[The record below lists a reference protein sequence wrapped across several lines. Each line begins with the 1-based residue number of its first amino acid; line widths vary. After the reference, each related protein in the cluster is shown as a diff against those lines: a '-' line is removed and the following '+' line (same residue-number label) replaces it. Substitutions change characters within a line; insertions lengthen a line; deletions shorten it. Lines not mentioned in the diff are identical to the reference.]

1 MTLNKRGFFKKRF
14 GALFVLCCLLAPNF
28 SSGQTTDDALSY
40 VHPEIGGVGRLLE
53 PTRPTIQQPNQVMR
67 MTPIRK
73 DYLDDQI
80 SSFPLLVVS
89 HRLGQVFSMLPN
101 DDTQLDAQSW
111 DKKAFYDQQGEIRDP
126 WHFKTFLLEQNTT
139 VEFAPGK
146 KTGIF
151 RISFQEGK
159 PHNLLFGTYSDGP
172 GWWDFIDDTTVTAM
186 QTYAVDSGHQP
197 IKVYLYG
204 RFSSPAKSGWLKDGK
219 AILQAKMAGP
229 GLKVFSSFDEKGT
242 NTIAFRYAVS
252 FIDSK
257 QAKRNFE
264 NELSGATRFDQLAQ
278 QARDAWSKVLGQ
290 IEVEGGSK
298 SEKRSFYS
306 ALYRCYER
314 MVDITEDGR
323 YYSGYDNKIHADSR
337 PFYVDDWTWD
347 TYLAAHPLRVI
358 LEPKVEE
365 DMMQSYVR
373 MYEQSGWMPTFPV
386 IFGDHACMN
395 AFHSSVMLLDGY
407 KKGLRNFDVE
417 TAYEGML
424 KNAKEATL
432 LPWRN
437 GPATGLDSFYHDHG
451 YFPAIA
457 EGVPETTPNVHPFE
471 KRQSVP
477 VSLGASYDDWAVGQ
491 LAGELNKKQ
500 DAAIFAKRS
509 KNYLNSWNAEKGFF
523 LPKDENGNWIDVD
536 PKFAGGMGGREF
548 YDENNGWTYL
558 WQVQEDIPGLMKLM
572 GGKKGFENRLDQLFR
587 EDLGRSKYQ
596 FWAKYPDATGLVGQF
611 SMGNEPS
618 LFIPYLYNY
627 TGSPWKTQNRVRLL
641 LKTWFGDNV
650 FGMPGDEDGG
660 GMSAFVVFSSMG
672 FYPII
677 PGTTTYAITSPL
689 FSKTTIHLPDGKE
702 FKVIADG
709 CSDTNKYIQS
719 ATLNG
724 QVLDKPFMDHHDIV
738 NGGVL
743 HLVLGSKPNKKWGAQ

>member
-1 MTLNKRGFFKKRF
+1 MILSNVRFCKKYC
-14 GALFVLCCLLAPNF
+14 ALALAVFCLVGPGV
-28 SSGQTTDDALSY
+28 SIGQTTGDALSF
-40 VHPEIGGVGRLLE
+40 VRPEIGGVGRLLE
-53 PTRPTIQQPNQVMR
+53 PTRPTIQRPNQLMR

-80 SSFPLLVVS
+80 SSFPLLLMS
-89 HRLGQVFSMLPN
+89 HRLGQVFAMLPN
-101 DDTQLDAQSW
+101 LDEQLSSASW
-111 DKKAFYDQQGEIRDP
+111 DKKAFYDQEAEVRDP
-126 WHFKTFLLEQNTT
+126 WHFKTFLLDQNTT

-146 KTGIF
+146 KTGLF
-151 RISFQEGK
+151 RIKFPEGK
-159 PHNLLFGTYSDGP
+159 PRRLLFGAYSDEP
-172 GWWDFIDDTTVTAM
+172 SWWDFSKDSILMAM

-204 RFSSPAKSGWLKDGK
+204 RFNQSTKSGWLKDGK
-219 AILQAKMAGP
+219 ISYGPKVAGAR
-229 GLKVFSSFDEKGT
+229 LKAFTDFDPKSSAEVVFKYG
-242 NTIAFRYAVS
+242 VS
-252 FIDSK
+252 LIDMD

-264 NELSGATRFDQLAQ
+264 NELGSGADFDQV
-278 QARDAWSKVLGQ
+278 AREAKAAWSKVLGQ
-290 IEVEGGSK
+290 IEVEGGSVA
-298 SEKRSFYS
+298 EKKSFYT

-314 MVDITEDGR
+314 MVDITEQGR
-323 YYSGYDNKIHADSR
+323 YYSGYDNKVHSDSR

-347 TYLAAHPLRVI
+347 TYIAAHPLRVI
-358 LEPKVEE
+358 LEPEVEQ

-386 IFGDHACMN
+386 VFGDHACMN
-395 AFHSSVMLLDGY
+395 GFHSSVMLLDVY
-407 KKGLRNFDVE
+407 RKGLRNFDVE
-417 TAYEGML
+417 KAYEGML
-424 KNAKEATL
+424 KNAKQATL

-437 GPATGLDSFYHDHG
+437 GPATSLDSFYHKHG
-451 YFPAIA
+451 YFPA
-457 EGVPETTPNVHPFE
+457 VPEGAPETAPQVHPFE
-471 KRQSVP
+471 KRQSVA

-491 LAGELNKKQ
+491 LAAELGKYS
-500 DAAIFAKRS
+500 DTALFAKRA
-509 KNYLNSWNAEKGFF
+509 KNYLNSWNKDKGFF
-523 LPKDENGNWIDVD
+523 LPKDENGHWIEVD

-558 WQVQEDIPGLMKLM
+558 WQVQQDVPGLMKLM

-689 FSKTTIHLPDGKE
+689 FSKSTIHLPNGKE

-709 CSDTNKYIQS
+709 CSEINKYIQS

-724 QVLDKPFMDHHDIV
+724 KVLNSPFIDHKDIV

-743 HLVLGSKPNKKWGAQ
+743 HLELGSKPNKHWGVE